1 MLHLNIRKTIGL
13 KAEFSSAA
21 LPAVGAENFQPT
33 RVHQNDVPVRRR
45 LTAAGALTLAAALI
59 TAIGPV
65 SRADSN
71 GGALTFGPPDG
82 LHIVVAG
89 DTSTGYRAELYDAN
103 QFVTGRGLTGKYDL
117 TVFAGTSANQPTGP
131 DLLTDPTAA
140 SSWQGPF
147 QNGVGSVPGSVT
159 TATAP
164 GGAPAIQ
171 WTMSNAA
178 PQTWIQIPMTNLASG
193 SNYFATVTLQG
204 NGTVFLDFYDG
215 QVDNQSAAVTLSSQ
229 PVTLK
234 LTVTI
239 PNGPLNTPQ
248 FQVRT
253 SAQGPVNLLVSAAAV
268 QVGTP
273 IPPTSANLLSNRYR
287 SIDYNASTA
296 TLTLSGAVDQVGPAT
311 VTRSE
316 TYRFVSPYVIDAQVT
331 TGTAGSP
338 VVFWYTPY
346 TSFHTGWQ
354 PLWVGGNTSSYES
367 PNSDS
372 LKDSPLPAVGVS
384 DGVHTYGIAAAST
397 WDEPMPG
404 YSGPHL
410 IINGE
415 RLAAPQIGTQS
426 FPVALNT
433 GESRSFR
440 TVFFRG
446 ASGPYGLALSAELAM
461 ARTLGLSGD
470 TENRTGPSWDQNVP
484 ETVLRSIAQQDFVA
498 IAKVNAYW
506 LREGTSNGG
515 FALAPSQ
522 HYGTSTYARDSFW
535 TTYGLQGTPFQAE
548 TETTIFGQFTNAIPS
563 SGSNAGHVPVTSGGP
578 FFFDESGLYYLIRMY
593 RDSALWGLPVKNVST
608 AQLVLNYIQSN
619 QVSNGQFLTAGPI
632 NNAGFEITP
641 DTWLDGYLFPVGAVS
656 AYNQGL
662 YVVALEAC
670 QKLGLAVT
678 DDEIAAA
685 LAVYRGLYDPNL
697 GYVRWLSTKTY
708 KGPDVLVGDALSL
721 FLWNRPLLADDV
733 VRNTLAVQVRT
744 PYGVEV
750 LAKQDGSSVPAGEF
764 LTLTNNPTTGAV
776 EGIPEP
782 GGWYQNGGSWLLWEF
797 LAEYAAARH
806 GERSALGGIQE
817 SLAAEVAVTPLSKEF
832 KVTQNNPA
840 IATVDPAWPYPL
852 GSCGLDRQGFGWNSA
867 VAAFLSTLP

>member
-1 MLHLNIRKTIGL
+1 MLHLNIRKTI
-13 KAEFSSAA
+13 KAKFPSAA
-21 LPAVGAENFQPT
+21 PHAVGAKTLQPT
-33 RVHQNDVPVRRR
+33 PEHRSDVRRP
-45 LTAAGALTLAAALI
+45 LTAAGALTLTAALI
-59 TAIGPV
+59 TAIAPV

-71 GGALTFGPPDG
+71 RGRLTFGPPDA
-82 LHIVVAG
+82 LHVVVAG

-117 TVFAGTSANQPTGP
+117 TVFAGTSPNQPTGP
-131 DLLTDPTAA
+131 DLLTDPTAV

-159 TATAP
+159 MATTP

-193 SNYFATVTLQG
+193 TSYFATVTLQG

-215 QVDNQSAAVTLSSQ
+215 QIDNQSTTVTLSSQ
-229 PVTLK
+229 PVTLT
-234 LTVTI
+234 LAVTI

-253 SAQGPVNLLVSAAAV
+253 GAQGPVNLLVSAASV
-268 QVGTP
+268 QVETP
-273 IPPTSANLLSNRYR
+273 IPPTSANLLSNRYK
-287 SIDYNASTA
+287 SINYDASTA

-316 TYRFVSPYVIDAQVT
+316 TYRFVSPNVIDAHVST
-331 TGTAGSP
+331 STAGSP

-346 TSFHTGWQ
+346 TNFHTGWQ

-367 PNSDS
+367 PNSDP

-384 DGVHTYGIAAAST
+384 DGVHTYGMAAAST

-426 FPVALNT
+426 FPVTLNT

-446 ASGPYGLALSAELAM
+446 ASGPYGLALGAELAM

-470 TENRTGPSWDQNVP
+470 KENRTGLSSDQNVP
-484 ETVLRSIAQQDFVA
+484 EKELRSIAQREFVA

-548 TETTIFGQFTNAIPS
+548 TETKIFGQFTNAIPT

-593 RDSALWGLPVKNVST
+593 RDSALWGLPVKDAAT
-608 AQLVLNYIQSN
+608 AQLVLDYIQTN

-632 NNAGFEITP
+632 NNAGFAITP

-670 QKLGLAVT
+670 QKLGLTVA
-678 DDEIAAA
+678 DDQIAAA
-685 LAVYRGLYDPNL
+685 LAIYRGLYDPNL
-697 GYVRWLSTKTY
+697 GYIRWLSTKTY

-721 FLWNRPLLADDV
+721 FLWNRPLLSDEV
-733 VRNTLAVQVRT
+733 VRNTLAAQVRT

-750 LAKQDGSSVPAGEF
+750 LTKQDGSSVPADEF

-797 LAEYAAARH
+797 LAEYSAARH
-806 GERSALGGIQE
+806 GEWSALKGIQE
-817 SLAAEVAVTPLSKEF
+817 SLAAEVAMTPLSKEF

-867 VAAFLSTLP
+867 LAAFLSTLP

>member
-1 MLHLNIRKTIGL
+1 MHDAPLLRKKTL
-13 KAEFSSAA
+13 
-21 LPAVGAENFQPT
+21 
-33 RVHQNDVPVRRR
+33 
-45 LTAAGALTLAAALI
+45 LTLLAISTAQMPALAASKQ
-59 TAIGPV
+59 GQ
-65 SRADSN
+65 
-71 GGALTFGPPDG
+71 LTFGPPDA
-82 LHIVVAG
+82 LHVVVAG
-89 DTSTGYRAELYDAN
+89 DTSTGYRAEIYDAN
-103 QFVTGRGLTGKYDL
+103 VFVSSRGLTGNYDL
-117 TVFAGTSANQPTGP
+117 AVFPGKSPNQPTGP
-131 DLLTDPTAA
+131 NLLTNPTAVN
-140 SSWQGPF
+140 SWQGPF

-159 TATAP
+159 TATTS
-164 GGAPAIQ
+164 GGTPAIR
-171 WTMSNAA
+171 WSMSNAA
-178 PQTWIQIPMTNLASG
+178 PQTWIQIPMTNLVSG
-193 SNYFATVTLQG
+193 TSYFATVTLQG
-204 NGTVFLDFYDG
+204 TGTVFLDFYDG
-215 QVDNQSAAVTLSSQ
+215 QIDNQSTTVTLSSQ
-229 PVTLK
+229 PVTLT
-234 LTVTI
+234 LAVTI
-239 PNGPLNTPQ
+239 PNGSLNTPQ

-253 SAQGPVNLLVSAAAV
+253 GAQGPVNLLVSVASV
-268 QVGTP
+268 QVETP
-273 IPPTSANLLSNRYR
+273 IPPTAANLLSNRYT
-287 SIDYNASTA
+287 SINYDVSTA
-296 TLTLSGAVDQVGPAT
+296 TLTLSGAVNQVGPAT

-316 TYRFVSPYVIDAQVT
+316 SYRFVAPNVIDAHVT

-338 VVFWYTPY
+338 VVFWYAPY
-346 TSFHTGWQ
+346 TNFHAGWQ
-354 PLWVGGNTSSYES
+354 PLWVGGTTNSYES
-367 PNSDS
+367 PNSDP

-384 DGVHTYGIAAAST
+384 DSVHTYGIAAAAT

-426 FPVALNT
+426 FPIALNT

-446 ASGPYGLALSAELAM
+446 AAGPYGLALGAELAM
-461 ARTLGLSGD
+461 ARTLGLSENSQSGD
-470 TENRTGPSWDQNVP
+470 DSGNGNSQSGTQNVP
-484 ETVLRSIAQQDFVA
+484 ETVLRSIAQREFVT

-535 TTYGLQGTPFQAE
+535 TTYGLQGTPFQTE
-548 TETTIFGQFTNAIPS
+548 TETKIFGQFTDAIPT

-593 RDSALWGLPVKNVST
+593 RDSEQWDLPVKNVAT

-619 QVSNGQFLTAGPI
+619 QVNNGQFLTAGPV
-632 NNAGFEITP
+632 NNAGFQITP

-662 YVVALEAC
+662 YVVALQAC

-708 KGPDVLVGDALSL
+708 KGPDVLVGDALAL
-721 FLWNRPLLADDV
+721 FLWNRPLLADNV
-733 VRNTLAVQVRT
+733 VRNTLAAQVRT
-744 PYGVEV
+744 QYGVEA
-750 LAKQDGSSVPAGEF
+750 LAKQDGSSVPANEF

-797 LAEYAAARH
+797 LAEYSAVRH
-806 GERSALGGIQE
+806 GEGSALQGIQE

-840 IATVDPAWPYPL
+840 IPTVDPAWPYPL
-852 GSCGLDRQGFGWNSA
+852 GSCGPDRQGFGWNSA
-867 VAAFLSTLP
+867 LAAFLSNLP